1 MVTVTTDNATNAEG
15 LADAREAAA
24 EDPRACYNAP
34 ACPCYSCDR
43 QCGGTIHPQSCGP
56 VEADAE
62 GRPICRTCRDL
73 AQVWGDHRTGLQ
85 ATVTQDRVRVAVKFG
100 ESAWLNPES
109 ARAFAGVLMEQ
120 AARLDKQ
127 READALDAATI
138 AAYHAGADAPT
149 MRLNGCTCATP
160 STHHRPPCPWA
171 MR

>member
-1 MVTVTTDNATNAEG
+1 MTTDHDVNREG

-34 ACPCYSCDR
+34 ACECYSCDR
-43 QCGGTIHPQSCGP
+43 QCGGTIHPDSCGP

-62 GRPICRTCRDL
+62 GRPICRACREM

-85 ATVTQDRVRVAVKFG
+85 ATVSQDRVRVAVKFG

-120 AARLDKQ
+120 AARLDKD
-127 READALDAATI
+127 REASAWPIEDREAETPAAPP
-138 AAYHAGADAPT
+138 AP
-149 MRLNGCTCATP
+149 LLGCTCIPVAG
-160 STHHRPPCPWA
+160 SHRPPCPWA
-171 MR
+171 AR